1 MDVTDIEDLIPEE
14 FAGACGIAAPFIAYI
29 FIGIAILINS
39 WFTWADHALSD
50 LGATGVS
57 YNNVFNFGVMVAG
70 MAGVIFAMGIFRYS
84 EGKAGAAGTLLF
96 LLGMICLILVGIFP
110 MGNSPHYYV
119 SILFFALSIIG
130 MVLIGIDQ
138 LWDIAEPIW
147 GVFILSV
154 VGLTLI
160 NVALLYYA
168 VPYELGP
175 AIPEFVATIP
185 MMMFSLVWG
194 ARLLFD

>member
-29 FIGIAILINS
+29 FIGISILINS
-39 WFTWADHALSD
+39 WFTWGDHALSD
-50 LGATGVS
+50 LGAADVS
-57 YNNVFNFGVMVAG
+57 YNNVFNFGIMVAG
-70 MAGVIFAMGIFRYS
+70 MAGLIFALGIFRYS
-84 EGKAGAAGTLLF
+84 EGAVGAVGTLIFLF
-96 LLGMICLILVGIFP
+96 GMICLILVGIFP
-110 MGNSPHYYV
+110 MGNPPHFYV
-119 SILFFALSIIG
+119 SILFFALSAIG

-138 LWDIAEPIW
+138 LWDLTEPIW
-147 GVFILSV
+147 GVFILSA

-175 AIPEFVATIP
+175 AIPEFVGTIP
-185 MMMFSLVWG
+185 IMLFSLVWG
-194 ARLLFD
+194 TRLLFD